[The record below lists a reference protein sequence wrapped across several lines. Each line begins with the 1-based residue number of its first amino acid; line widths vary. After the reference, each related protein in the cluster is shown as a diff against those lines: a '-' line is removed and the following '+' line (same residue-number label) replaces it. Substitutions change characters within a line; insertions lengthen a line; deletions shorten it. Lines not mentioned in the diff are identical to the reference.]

1 MYMDIR
7 EYKENYHRIKEIYN
21 TVASPMDAVQQI
33 IQNSEDPIP
42 KRYLPLLPRFYSLM
56 D

>member
-33 IQNSEDPIP
+33 AVEARTIHRVAHHFIP
-42 KRYLPLLPRFYSLM
+42 GR
-56 D
+56 